1 MIPPSSVLGV
11 QTGLQK
17 QYVPP
22 FRVGDFMGVLFTI
35 IFFLLIKKK
44 DFIVLNIAS
53 PKLEASITVFLE
65 KKKRRRPIEMKL

>member
-17 QYVPP
+17 FQYVPP
-22 FRVGDFMGVLFTI
+22 FRVGDFMGDLFTI
-35 IFFLLIKKK
+35 IFFLLIINK

-53 PKLEASITVFLE
+53 PKLRGFYNCVS
-65 KKKRRRPIEMKL
+65 